1 MSAPRVAILIPSY
14 NSAHTIAQTLD
25 CLQDQLPEGVSDI
38 SVYLADDGSKDDTVA
53 VARQTWKART
63 PLRVI
68 ARERNLGMWTNKNS
82 VLAEIASN
90 ADWVLLLHQDDIVRA
105 DWLAVMLDRISHCP
119 ASVGSISS
127 EWKSFSRKAELEIY
141 NPAPHPGDNAAL
153 KISEIKGTRESIR
166 WTLLRGCWWL
176 ISGCAIRLAA
186 FRDVGP
192 FDPQFPYA
200 ADFEWVLRCLHKG
213 WDVEL
218 VGENLA
224 FRRIH
229 ATNFAGR
236 LFLRHVDIRD
246 DIRLYNRYASALA
259 PGELFSLHAKACYSL
274 VRRMASSVLHLNV
287 RRFLGAWS
295 TLFWV
300 LSEFLRSEFLRL
312 MGREASGRI
321 KRLDPG
327 WQ

>member
-25 CLQDQLPEGVSDI
+25 CLQHQLSEGVKDI
-38 SVYLADDGSKDDTVA
+38 RVYLADDGSKDDTVA

-68 ARERNLGMWTNKNS
+68 VRERNLGMWTNKNS
-82 VLAEIASN
+82 ALAEIAN
-90 ADWVLLLHQDDIVRA
+90 HADWVLFLHQDDLIRG
-105 DWLAVMLDRISHCP
+105 DWLAVMLDRISRCP

-127 EWKSFSRKAELEIY
+127 EWKAFSREAELEVY
-141 NPAPHPGDNAAL
+141 NRAPHPGDNAPP
-153 KISEIKGTRESIR
+153 KISEIKGTRESIH

-192 FDPQFPYA
+192 FDPQFSYA
-200 ADFEWVLRCLHKG
+200 GDYEWVLRCLHKG

-224 FRRIH
+224 FRRLH

-246 DIRLYNRYASALA
+246 YIRLYNRYSPALA
-259 PGELFSLHAKACYSL
+259 PAEIFGLHAKACFTL
-274 VRRMASSVLHLNV
+274 VRRMASSVLHHNV
-287 RRFLGAWS
+287 RRFLSAGS

-300 LSEFLRSEFLRL
+300 LGEFLRL
-312 MGREASGRI
+312 LGREASGGI
-321 KRLDPG
+321 KRVNPG